1 MNKYLIFR
9 TDRIG
14 DFLVSAILLKC
25 IKKNDPNGHITVVA
39 SNKNY
44 EYIKTFPYVNN
55 VIQLNNDF
63 TSKLSVFFKLFKFKY
78 KTIII
83 HDDKK
88 RSKFISFFLKS
99 SNKIKILKSQRVTHI
114 QLIKDILKK
123 MNFNFFED
131 SLNTLTHRNQEKSN
145 DGNLVQLHFDE
156 KWIFNDYI
164 EKFINIEPTEIELV
178 NFIKKILK
186 KNEGRLIIT
195 TGFKLP
201 DKMNKIKPS
210 LINLKVNLYENLNF
224 IELEKI
230 TSNSSVLIACHGAIS
245 HVATANNIK
254 QIDII
259 DKSYNYG
266 KWTNHFRNYKFL
278 YRDNFA
284 KLSNKIIDLI

>member
-25 IKKNDPNGHITVVA
+25 IKKNDPNAHITVVA
-39 SNKNY
+39 SNKNS

-99 SNKIKILKSQRVTHI
+99 SNKIKILKSQEVTHI
-114 QLIKDILKK
+114 QLIKHILQK

-131 SLNTLTHRNQEKSN
+131 SLNTLTHRDIEKSN
-145 DGNLVQLHFDE
+145 DRNLVQLHFDE

-178 NFIKKILK
+178 NFIKEILN
-186 KNEGRLIIT
+186 KNEGRLVIT
-195 TGFKLP
+195 TGFNLP
-201 DKMNKIKPS
+201 DKMSKIKPS
-210 LINLKVNLYENLNF
+210 LIDLKVNLYEGLNF
-224 IELEKI
+224 LELEKI
-230 TSNSSVLIACHGAIS
+230 TSKSSVLISCHGAIS

-284 KLSNKIIDLI
+284 KLSDKIIDLI

>member
-25 IKKNDPNGHITVVA
+25 IKKNDPNAHISVVA

-44 EYIKTFPYVNN
+44 EYIKTFPYVDN
-55 VIQLNNDF
+55 VIQLNNNF
-63 TSKLSVFFKLFKFKY
+63 ISKLSVFFKLFKFEY

-99 SNKIKILKSQRVTHI
+99 KNKINILKSQNLSHI

-123 MNFNFFED
+123 MNFIFFND
-131 SLNTLTHRNQEKSN
+131 ALNTLTHRNLKKFN
-145 DGNLVQLHFDE
+145 NVNLIQLHFDE

-164 EKFINIEPTEIELV
+164 KKFINIEPTEIELV
-178 NFIKKILK
+178 SLIKQILK
-186 KNEGRLIIT
+186 KNVGKLVIT
-195 TGFKLP
+195 TGFNLP
-201 DKMNKIKPS
+201 DKIRKIKPS
-210 LINLKVNLYENLNF
+210 LIDLKVDVYEGLDF
-224 IELEKI
+224 LELEKI
-230 TSNSSVLIACHGAIS
+230 TSKSNVLISCHGAIS

-259 DKSYNYG
+259 DKSYNYA
-266 KWTNHFRNYKFL
+266 KWTDHFRNYKFL

-284 KLSNKIIDLI
+284 NLSVKIIELI